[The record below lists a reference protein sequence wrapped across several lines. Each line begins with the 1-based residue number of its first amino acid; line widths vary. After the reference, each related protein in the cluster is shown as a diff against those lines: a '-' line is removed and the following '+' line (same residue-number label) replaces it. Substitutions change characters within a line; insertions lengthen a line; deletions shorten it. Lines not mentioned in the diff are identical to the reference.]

1 MKKLIALAAF
11 AAFTAMGQTQTAKPE
26 TPAPKIEVP
35 TVAPK
40 LDSTAKLWR
49 LLATSQSLQ
58 DQLSQS
64 EIGKKK
70 ADVDQQLQAEQQR
83 LSGICSASRGWML
96 GTQADAKAENAGD
109 VVCVRVP
116 DPPKAEAAKPEAK
129 K

>member
-1 MKKLIALAAF
+1 MKTLTLAAIAAFSALA
-11 AAFTAMGQTQTAKPE
+11 QTQAAKPE
-26 TPAPKIEVP
+26 PVTPKVEAP

-70 ADVDQQLQAEQQR
+70 AEVDAQLQAEQQR
-83 LSGICSASRGWML
+83 LAGICSASKGWML

-109 VVCVRVP
+109 VVCVKAP
-116 DPPKAEAAKPEAK
+116 EAPKEVKPETAK
-129 K
+129 GK

>member
-1 MKKLIALAAF
+1 MKTLTLAALAAF
-11 AAFTAMGQTQTAKPE
+11 TALGQTQVTAKPE
-26 TPAPKIEVP
+26 PSKVEISAP
-35 TVAPK
+35 APK

-70 ADVDQQLQAEQQR
+70 SEVDQQLQAEQQR
-83 LSGICSASRGWML
+83 LAGICSASKGWML

-109 VVCVRVP
+109 VVCVRAP
-116 DPPKAEAAKPEAK
+116 EAPKETKPETAK
-129 K
+129 GK